1 MDRTFGFVCRF
12 FYFFPPR
19 DLFPADV
26 CGRARQPLLGGR
38 HIRLGP
44 AGVCQRSS
52 ARSSGSSGMSPPTL
66 APWAGSSS
74 RVVARIPDQRVSHA
88 FAAAARSQGGA
99 SAARAWAASR
109 IVRLRPETGPPV
121 LLGLMTVEPTDWK
134 KMLSERKGFH
144 LYVPYRRGAV
154 VSHNHV
160 RSTIQI
166 SDCKHIWPC
175 HIFQRGKRGLMAANG
190 GEIASHS
197 LSQTGS
203 DTSGVGRYIEYFDF
217 EGISLTLNGCCL
229 TCSSLS

>member
-66 APWAGSSS
+66 APWAG
-74 RVVARIPDQRVSHA
+74 
-88 FAAAARSQGGA
+88 
-99 SAARAWAASR
+99 AWAASR